1 MTTTTHTEPAAWIG
15 CLSCYNNGTLRGK
28 WITARQA
35 ADEFSNDEPLTY
47 AGQAEPA
54 TYPSGTTYAR
64 CVVCGGD
71 EFDVFDIMNMGTIR
85 PSVRSFYRDAEQLA
99 DLDDSGTLE
108 QLLALAAWLGSAS
121 LADLIDYNDDH
132 YAGQYARFQD
142 FADNYADE
150 NLLGRMAPDLAAYF
164 DYEKFARDLAHDYYY
179 DNATGHTWFSA

>member
-15 CLSCYNNGTLRGK
+15 CLSCYNAGTLRGK

-35 ADEFSNDEPLTY
+35 ADEADSGELITY

-54 TYPSGTTYAR
+54 TYPSGTAYAR

-71 EFDVFDIMNMGTIR
+71 EFDVFDTQHLPAGCRTLR
-85 PSVRSFYRDAEQLA
+85 EFYENAEQLA
-99 DLDDSGTLE
+99 DLDDAGTLE
-108 QLLALAAWLGSAS
+108 QITALAGWLGSAS

-132 YAGQYARFQD
+132 YAGQYTRFQD
-142 FADNYADE
+142 FADEYADD

-179 DNATGHTWFSA
+179 DDATGHTWYSA

>member
-15 CLSCYNNGTLRGK
+15 CLSCYNAGTLRGK
-28 WITARQA
+28 WITAHQA
-35 ADEFSNDEPLTY
+35 AYEAGSGELITY

-54 TYPSGTTYAR
+54 TYPSGTAYAR

-71 EFDVFDIMNMGTIR
+71 EFDVFDTQHLNAIR
-85 PSVRSFYRDAEQLA
+85 PSVASFYRDAEQLA
-99 DLDDSGTLE
+99 DLNDAGTLK
-108 QLLALAAWLGSAS
+108 QITALAGWLGSAS

-132 YAGQYARFQD
+132 YVGQYARFQD
-142 FADNYADE
+142 YADEYADE

-179 DNATGHTWFSA
+179 DDATGHTWYSA